1 MNIHKV
7 SPSHGHFYTIPTS
20 SEIVADGQDGLWLTE
35 FKGGKSNI
43 IFLLENQMMTSVNLL
58 TAVVDTDYD
67 NWAVFVQCMTEDG
80 KNKFLSTRVMSR
92 AKTLSAD
99 QWLLVKETMQVIQK
113 YLIYRK
119 LDNDVFRLRIWRVV
133 SNTTLIR
140 EIARFL

>member
-35 FKGGKSNI
+35 FKGGMKYNCLAETDDDTLSP
-43 IFLLENQMMTSVNLL
+43 VNLL

-99 QWLLVKETMQVIQK
+99 QWLLVKETIQVK
-113 YLIYRK
+113 
-119 LDNDVFRLRIWRVV
+119 
-133 SNTTLIR
+133 
-140 EIARFL
+140 

>member
-35 FKGGKSNI
+35 FKGGKSRI
-43 IFLLENQMMTSVNLL
+43 SLLDSQMMTSVNLL

-99 QWLLVKETMQVIQK
+99 QWLLVKETIQVKQK
-113 YLIYRK
+113 SIYIFYR
-119 LDNDVFRLRIWRVV
+119 
-133 SNTTLIR
+133 
-140 EIARFL
+140 RFNMLCLG